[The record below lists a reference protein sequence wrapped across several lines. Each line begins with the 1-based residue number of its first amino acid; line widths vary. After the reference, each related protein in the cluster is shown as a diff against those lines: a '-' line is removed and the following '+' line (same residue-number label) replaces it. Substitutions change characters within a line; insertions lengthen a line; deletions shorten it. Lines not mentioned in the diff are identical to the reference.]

1 MNGRYELRKGKGD
14 WSNMRYGN
22 WEVAHFWE
30 DGATIQVAYFKTRK
44 AAQKYIDEKTGAF
57 DLCLDENRFPMI

>member
-14 WSNMRYGN
+14 LSNIRYGN

-30 DGATIQVAYFKTRK
+30 DGVTIQVRYFNTRK
-44 AAQKYIDEKTGAF
+44 AAKKYLDEKTGEH
-57 DLCLDENRFPMI
+57 DPCLD